1 MPLAMA
7 ELCHVLARLVWSFDL
22 SRANTPHREVVW
34 EDQRVWGVVEKSP
47 FDVRLVARE
56 EVGS

>member
-7 ELCHVLARLVWSFDL
+7 ELCLVLARLVWSFDL
-22 SRANTPHREVVW
+22 LRADTPHGEVAW
-34 EDQRVWGVVEKSP
+34 EDQRVLVVVEKSP